1 MKEKGTMI
9 GIGAAYTYHNGVM
22 IKVAGRYS
30 YGQVDYQ
37 NSGTLNNID
46 EPIAKVLKR
55 EEFVIP
61 TKVGIQSFQYVAK
74 ISGFPFARE

>member
-1 MKEKGTMI
+1 MFRPAIEQ
-9 GIGAAYTYHNGVM
+9 
-22 IKVAGRYS
+22 S
-30 YGQVDYQ
+30 F
-37 NSGTLNNID
+37 

-61 TKVGIQSFQYVAK
+61 TKVGTQSFQYVVK

>member
-1 MKEKGTMI
+1 TVYAASTIFSAIDSSLFDKGLKFI
-9 GIGAAYTYHNGVM
+9 
-22 IKVAGRYS
+22 S
-30 YGQVDYQ
+30 
-37 NSGTLNNID
+37 L

>member
-1 MKEKGTMI
+1 MMPVLEIIRIFLASVI
-9 GIGAAYTYHNGVM
+9 GIGLSIYIIWT
-22 IKVAGRYS
+22 S
-30 YGQVDYQ
+30 
-37 NSGTLNNID
+37 

>member
-1 MKEKGTMI
+1 MVLFFLCILTP
-9 GIGAAYTYHNGVM
+9 
-22 IKVAGRYS
+22 
-30 YGQVDYQ
+30 
-37 NSGTLNNID
+37 D

-74 ISGFPFARE
+74 ISGFPFVRE

>member
-1 MKEKGTMI
+1 MFFSI
-9 GIGAAYTYHNGVM
+9 IICFYTN
-22 IKVAGRYS
+22 
-30 YGQVDYQ
+30 
-37 NSGTLNNID
+37 
-46 EPIAKVLKR
+46 EPIAKVLER

>member
-1 MKEKGTMI
+1 MKHLSE
-9 GIGAAYTYHNGVM
+9 AC
-22 IKVAGRYS
+22 
-30 YGQVDYQ
+30 
-37 NSGTLNNID
+37 

-61 TKVGIQSFQYVAK
+61 TKVGIQSFQYFAK

>member
-1 MKEKGTMI
+1 MRDLI
-9 GIGAAYTYHNGVM
+9 
-22 IKVAGRYS
+22 IKMT
-30 YGQVDYQ
+30 QE
-37 NSGTLNNID
+37 L
-46 EPIAKVLKR
+46 IAKVLKR